1 MSAAKETTMQRLSL
15 LAASI
20 AAVTLAGAWS
30 TGCSHTRQTG
40 PNHPSSGAPTGATAP
55 SASSEVA
62 ARDTPAGEGSTS
74 TASVDGAPQVVTR
87 ELVYSA
93 GELPLKGYLAYP
105 AGVTGKRPGVLV
117 VHEWWG
123 LNDYVR
129 KRARM
134 LAQLG
139 YVALAVDMYG
149 EGKSTEHPEDAKKFM
164 MEVVSQG
171 DASARRFAAAKAALV
186 TDPHVDPDKI
196 AAIGYC
202 FGGAVVLGA
211 ARRGED
217 LDLVASF
224 HGNYATTSP
233 MPANAFEG
241 KLFIAHGAADSF
253 VPEAQAEAL
262 KRELDAAGADYEFVS
277 YEGAK
282 HGFTNPD
289 ADRLAQKGGLDVA
302 YDTDADARSWQ
313 RLVELLAQVFPEQ

>member
-1 MSAAKETTMQRLSL
+1 MSAAKETIMQRLSL
-15 LAASI
+15 LAA
-20 AAVTLAGAWS
+20 VVLAGACS
-30 TGCSHTRQTG
+30 GGCSHTQQVEPQRAG
-40 PNHPSSGAPTGATAP
+40 EGAPAGATAP
-55 SASSEVA
+55 SATSSEVA
-62 ARDTPAGEGSTS
+62 AGGAAPGRATAS
-74 TASVDGAPQVVTR
+74 TAHGDAATQVVTR

-105 AGVTGKRPGVLV
+105 SGVTGKRPGVLV

-134 LAQLG
+134 LAELG

-164 MEVVSQG
+164 MEVVGQR
-171 DASARRFAAAKAALV
+171 DESARRFAAAKAALV

-217 LDLVASF
+217 LDLAASF

-233 MPANAFEG
+233 MPANAFAG
-241 KLFIAHGAADSF
+241 KLFVAHGAADSF
-253 VPEAQAEAL
+253 TPEAQVEAF
-262 KRELDAAGADYEFVS
+262 KRELDTARADYEFVA

-289 ADRLAQKGGLDVA
+289 ADRLAQQGGLDVA
-302 YDTDADARSWQ
+302 YDAEADARSWN
-313 RLVELLAQVFPEQ
+313 RLVELLAQVFPEP